1 MRPRV
6 RQVARDARDASSPA
20 LQPLLDAAPT
30 DEEPL
35 LAFAAVCIKV
45 LHDGYGEGK
54 KFSGGTAEA
63 EAAGRLAEEIA
74 RAMAR
79 FSARRAAAME
89 RNRAGGVLGGGR
101 RGVRRFGCPG
111 FPRGFFEKC
120 VLPFC
125 GTQRLL

>member
-6 RQVARDARDASSPA
+6 RQAARDARDASRPA

-30 DEEPL
+30 DEVPL
-35 LAFAAVCIKV
+35 LAFADVCIKV

-101 RGVRRFGCPG
+101 RGVRRFGC
-111 FPRGFFEKC
+111 RALRVVSLKRC